1 MAKNLHLL
9 CSAPLCLPWYIFP
22 FPSPPSFYKYLYIVY
37 FKKILYIWNLS
48 KIQCVHYIYCCPQA
62 NYCPIAYNRKV
73 KGGEGKRNKRSK
85 QEGGQGGAFISPSS
99 ANLYFIALSICLLLL
114 QMILHAR
121 STFRWFKSYF
131 LFPFQQLLLVNSI
144 STETTSNS
152 NQFCSNRL

>member
-1 MAKNLHLL
+1 MSTIYIA
-9 CSAPLCLPWYIFP
+9 APRPIIAPWHIIGR
-22 FPSPPSFYKYLYIVY
+22 L
-37 FKKILYIWNLS
+37 
-48 KIQCVHYIYCCPQA
+48 Q
-62 NYCPIAYNRKV
+62 
-73 KGGEGKRNKRSK
+73 GEGGGGGQKGNKTSK
-85 QEGGQGGAFISPSS
+85 QRGGPGGAFISPSS

-152 NQFCSNRL
+152 NQFLFKSSLVLL